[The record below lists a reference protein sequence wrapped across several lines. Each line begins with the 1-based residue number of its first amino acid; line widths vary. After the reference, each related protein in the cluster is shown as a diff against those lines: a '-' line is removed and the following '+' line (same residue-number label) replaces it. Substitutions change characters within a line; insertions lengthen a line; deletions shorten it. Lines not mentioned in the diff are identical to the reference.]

1 MTSSDGAN
9 DLLPKAN
16 QNIVF
21 NGLKAYMTMQNS
33 LKVGTTYIN
42 NRELVSNV
50 FMTSEVSDI
59 FL

>member
-1 MTSSDGAN
+1 MSTQS
-9 DLLPKAN
+9 
-16 QNIVF
+16 
-21 NGLKAYMTMQNS
+21 S

-50 FMTSEVSDI
+50 FMTSEVYDI